1 MALIANKSFQIQ
13 QMEMTIEALLSRKV
27 IWPEILAYWMKYSI
41 ELEAISCSLGFE
53 PIHQSE

>member
-1 MALIANKSFQIQ
+1 MSLIADKSFQIE
-13 QMEMTIEALLSRKV
+13 QMEMTIEALLGSEV
-27 IWPEILAYWMKYSI
+27 LAYWMKSSI